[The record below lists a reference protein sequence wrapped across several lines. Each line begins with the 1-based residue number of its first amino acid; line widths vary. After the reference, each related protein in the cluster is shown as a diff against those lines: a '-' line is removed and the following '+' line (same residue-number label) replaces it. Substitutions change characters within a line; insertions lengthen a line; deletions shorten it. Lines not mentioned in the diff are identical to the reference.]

1 GDCRDHLFD
10 SGAQMFDLAGQGV
23 DLVQQDPGQFAVV
36 VVEPAGEGLNQR
48 GVFDPQPAPGQVRR
62 DEGVRLPGEL
72 S

>member
-1 GDCRDHLFD
+1 
-10 SGAQMFDLAGQGV
+10 MFDLAGQGV